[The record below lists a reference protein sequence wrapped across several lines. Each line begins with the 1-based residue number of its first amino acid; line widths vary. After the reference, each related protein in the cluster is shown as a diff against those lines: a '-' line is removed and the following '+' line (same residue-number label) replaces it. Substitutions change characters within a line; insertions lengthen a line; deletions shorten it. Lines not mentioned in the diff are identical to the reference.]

1 MLYYRYLIYLIRPDY
16 SMEPPMTADPIAEID
31 ARTAKSWLDSGDTLL
46 LDVREPDE
54 HAREHIPGARLV
66 PLGQL
71 DPMKL
76 DLRGKRRVI
85 VHCASGARS
94 ATAAERLRGAG
105 IGLVANFVGGPA
117 AWRQAGYPVAVDRRA
132 PLPLM
137 RQVQLTAGSLV
148 LTGVLL
154 GLFIHPGFHA
164 LAGMVGGGL
173 VFAGA
178 TGWCG
183 MAMLLAKLPYNRAA

>member
-1 MLYYRYLIYLIRPDY
+1 
-16 SMEPPMTADPIAEID
+16 MTADPVAEID

-54 HAREHIPGARLV
+54 HAREHISGAQLV

-76 DLRGKRRVI
+76 DLRNKRRVI
-85 VHCASGARS
+85 VHCASGIRA
-94 ATAAERLRGAG
+94 ATAAERLRAAG
-105 IGLVANFVGGPA
+105 IGPVANLAGGPA
-117 AWRQAGYPVAVDRRA
+117 AWRQAGYPVAADRRA

-137 RQVQLTAGSLV
+137 RQVQLTAGSLI
-148 LTGVLL
+148 LIGVLL
-154 GLFIHPGFHA
+154 GVFVHPGFYA
-164 LAGMVGGGL
+164 LAGVVGGGL